1 MLVEHARVDG
11 VPRQRVQRIVLE
23 DEQPAAGREH
33 TANLAE
39 QCDVLVVRDVMEH
52 ARRQR
57 DIERT
62 VRVGNPPAVE
72 MAELGRGAVP
82 SRTQIQALAR
92 DVEARHARRGQV
104 PREER
109 HRIADAG
116 AEVERCPGNGMPALE
131 LGRDVGNLVLGK
143 ILGVLAGQLDVG
155 RVQIPVFVGELVE
168 FDLVHH
174 SPQTSL

>member
-1 MLVEHARVDG
+1 
-11 VPRQRVQRIVLE
+11 
-23 DEQPAAGREH
+23 
-33 TANLAE
+33 
-39 QCDVLVVRDVMEH
+39 
-52 ARRQR
+52 
-57 DIERT
+57 
-62 VRVGNPPAVE
+62 
-72 MAELGRGAVP
+72 MAELGRGAMP

-116 AEVERCPGNGMPALE
+116 AEVERRPGNGMPALE